1 MQKIGK
7 GTVDVEGHKADE
19 HLYVTSCFTSG
30 RCHLFICLLEP
41 NFAGGLGLVL
51 LENVHQSMFMRASQ
65 LPLAS
70 ALGIV

>member
-1 MQKIGK
+1 MIESLEVKEFDHH
-7 GTVDVEGHKADE
+7 VHN
-19 HLYVTSCFTSG
+19 LTSG

-41 NFAGGLGLVL
+41 DLAGGLGLVL